1 MIAKGKFEINMT
13 PQSDEVP
20 AGRFMLNKTYEGD
33 MIGKASGQMISKRI
47 EGGAAIYFAIEEFAG
62 TVGGKK
68 GAFTL
73 AHKGFMN
80 EETQTLEIAI
90 LEGSGTEDLANI
102 NGTLNI
108 NQSDGSHFYELN
120 YQL

>member
-1 MIAKGKFEINMT
+1 MT

-33 MIGKASGQMISKRI
+33 LIGKASGQMISKRI

-80 EETQTLEIAI
+80 GDTQTLEIAI